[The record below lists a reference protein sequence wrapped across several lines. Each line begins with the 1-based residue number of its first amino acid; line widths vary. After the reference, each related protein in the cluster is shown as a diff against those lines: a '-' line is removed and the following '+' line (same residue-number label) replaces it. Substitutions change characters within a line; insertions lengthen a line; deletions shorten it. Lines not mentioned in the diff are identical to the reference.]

1 MGRISR
7 SFSSHENHIGTRCT
21 KSFSNDVDKF
31 SYNSVN
37 DWRSTGIVS
46 TLRGLDESKGACK
59 KKKKKGKLNKL
70 HSQIISSS
78 GPSDMSCLEE
88 ISMGIESINPKTD
101 DLQSKIELPNS
112 KEGDH
117 LSKVLIYKSIPVQ
130 VETKYN
136 YSCSHFTVSQVGER
150 DLNNTG
156 VECSPIV
163 VPMQDYNQLDES
175 SNLKATWNQYSNTD
189 VTTVSTA
196 SSSSASSTPM
206 WSYSEETIGLEK
218 ILADGDQIVPG
229 QSNCR
234 KNEICNTLQTTS
246 KLVTECNSC
255 MDDRDRKFLSMMS
268 CVAASMISRNIVSE
282 ITLRAEKDY
291 KYCKNKKIKPEEE
304 FMPSYMPAIKVK
316 QYDPKEGYFQ
326 SFYGKS
332 QMLSSINNQ
341 RQQNMENAQFFRQ
354 RVRRNVACLQSE
366 GVKVFNDCHLM
377 ANDMSLTATSPKS
390 TRYKGDGLLP
400 SPQYHC
406 AYKHVY
412 VPLKVPQLLTELNSN
427 DQYSQLESGFRVADD
442 LRAVIWRK
450 SENKLQQHLRSSI
463 NHHKRR
469 LRAREGHAHEVKCRP
484 SLFLEVSPEFFREGY
499 LHSCHLQKIDSRGT
513 HTSHLLEDTEC
524 ISQGYGPYLG
534 FSPYGSH
541 ELSAMQD
548 ATGEA
553 FFASQNGRIP
563 SYSCSERE
571 LLLNSNVKDCIT
583 SLGNSLKPIHTSFL
597 PDNRE
602 DGDDNFL
609 RKEEYQ
615 TKTGS
620 ATSCGEDLGDFNTG
634 AINFE
639 NGEQGI
645 FVSGHKDGCITKGYE
660 VRKSSMYAGS
670 TWAEQVL
677 VAAYKL
683 QRDSCY
689 VELMTGSPIASFEKF
704 LTSVSPVIFPSFS
717 INEERD
723 FFFTVQDP
731 SVALRC
737 IWSWYEKPG
746 CYGLEVKAGDSHN
759 FGRLKSL
766 NEPFLAYF
774 VPSLSAIQ
782 LFGYSHRSRN
792 RGTIETVHQKEETEN
807 CLLPSSFLNHLC
819 PRSLTDTNDHFLLNP
834 VEKHSSLVHSIYEVD
849 SSNCSN
855 GNRYSSCVSSAGE
868 SKLIFEFFENDLPH
882 ERLSLYAKA
891 LNKLALVSFP
901 WQSKEAYKG
910 WCFQPAFVWQC
921 VRPRMHEIAGSSSL
935 IMLEYLLYQLV
946 KLTNPLIF
954 QYSVAWYPIYRIPD
968 GPFRMTFL
976 TYHSLGHFTL
986 NPSRSCSSKQD
997 VVCPVLGMLSYN
1009 AKNCHLFSETSQR
1022 LQNKGWFILNKKA
1035 QNSLHKGE
1043 RSLDVSKLL
1052 QDRISNL
1059 METAAVFETGHTNM
1073 NNVKVQHVHRDYN
1086 FFLLRQQ

>member
-1 MGRISR
+1 MGRTSR
-7 SFSSHENHIGTRCT
+7 SFSSHENHIGTRCA
-21 KSFSNDVDKF
+21 KSFSNDVDTF

-78 GPSDMSCLEE
+78 GPSDMSCLKE
-88 ISMGIESINPKTD
+88 ISMGIESTNPKTD
-101 DLQSKIELPNS
+101 DLQSKIGLPNP

-136 YSCSHFTVSQVGER
+136 YSCSHFSVSQVGEH

-156 VECSPIV
+156 VECSPIIV
-163 VPMQDYNQLDES
+163 LMQDCNQLDES
-175 SNLKATWNQYSNTD
+175 SNLKATWNHYSNTD
-189 VTTVSTA
+189 ITTVSTA

-206 WSYSEETIGLEK
+206 WSYSEETRSLEK

-234 KNEICNTLQTTS
+234 KNEIRNTLQTTS
-246 KLVTECNSC
+246 KLVTECNGC
-255 MDDRDRKFLSMMS
+255 TDDRDRKFLSMMS
-268 CVAASMISRNIVSE
+268 CVEASMISRNIVSE
-282 ITLRAEKDY
+282 ITLTAEEDY

-304 FMPSYMPAIKVK
+304 FMPSYIPAIKVK
-316 QYDPKEGYFQ
+316 QNDPKEGHFQ

-332 QMLSSINNQ
+332 QMLSSINNK
-341 RQQNMENAQFFRQ
+341 RQQDMENAQFFRQ
-354 RVRRNVACLQSE
+354 RARRNVACLQSE
-366 GVKVFNDCHLM
+366 GVKAFNGCHLM
-377 ANDMSLTATSPKS
+377 ANDISLTATSLKS
-390 TRYKGDGLLP
+390 SRYKGDGLLP

-412 VPLKVPQLLTELNSN
+412 VPLKR
-427 DQYSQLESGFRVADD
+427 RV
-442 LRAVIWRK
+442 RER
-450 SENKLQQHLRSSI
+450 QGHL
-463 NHHKRR
+463 
-469 LRAREGHAHEVKCRP
+469 HEVEYRP
-484 SLFLEVSPEFFREGY
+484 SPFLEVSPEFLREGY
-499 LHSCHLQKIDSRGT
+499 LHGCHLQKIDSRGT

-524 ISQGYGPYLG
+524 TSQGYGPYLG

-553 FFASQNGRIP
+553 FFASQNDRIP
-563 SYSCSERE
+563 SYSCSEPE

-583 SLGNSLKPIHTSFL
+583 SLRNSLKPIHTSFL

-615 TKTGS
+615 TKTCS
-620 ATSCGEDLGDFNTG
+620 ANSCGEDLGDFK
-634 AINFE
+634 
-639 NGEQGI
+639 NGEQGV
-645 FVSGHKDGCITKGYE
+645 FVSGRMDGCITKGYE
-660 VRKSSMYAGS
+660 VRKSSIYAGS
-670 TWAEQVL
+670 TWAEQAL

-704 LTSVSPVIFPSFS
+704 LTSVSPVIVPSFS

-731 SVALRC
+731 SVALHC

-759 FGRLKSL
+759 FGRLKSR

-782 LFGYSHRSRN
+782 LFGYSNRSRN
-792 RGTIETVHQKEETEN
+792 RKTIETVHQKEETEN

-834 VEKHSSLVHSIYEVD
+834 VEKHRSLVHSIYEVD

-855 GNRYSSCVSSAGE
+855 GNQYSSCVSSTGE

-882 ERLSLYAKA
+882 ERLSLYAKVK
-891 LNKLALVSFP
+891 KLIKDGASNLHLSGNASGLECMKLQDLHP
-901 WQSKEAYKG
+901 
-910 WCFQPAFVWQC
+910 
-921 VRPRMHEIAGSSSL
+921 SSW
-935 IMLEYLLYQLV
+935 
-946 KLTNPLIF
+946 
-954 QYSVAWYPIYRIPD
+954 YSVAWYPIYRIPD
-968 GPFRMTFL
+968 GPLRMAFL

-1009 AKNCHLFSETSQR
+1009 AKNE
-1022 LQNKGWFILNKKA
+1022 GWFILNKKA
-1035 QNSLHKGE
+1035 QNSLHNGQK
-1043 RSLDVSKLL
+1043 SLDASKLL

-1059 METAAVFETGHTNM
+1059 METAAVFERGHTKM
-1073 NNVKVQHVHRDYN
+1073 NNVKVQNVHRDYK
-1086 FFLLRQQ
+1086 FFLSRQQ